1 MERLSLNIVIPDKY
15 HCAYSMTS
23 MIQPALSF
31 GEGSNGLDALFNT
44 ISPFSPTDPIM
55 TGMRDGTISW
65 ADAAELEEAQASR
78 ITAPFAVPGTSAWA
92 AAPPLVRQVVPVA
105 EPPTTPPRPPRVTF
119 ACPGAPARPLFKKP
133 LIYAKPCKTIIL
145 RNLPRDSDDL
155 DTILRT
161 AFSPYGTVRDVYIP
175 KNMDVSSPYF
185 GTIKGF
191 ALVKF
196 AELSAAEAAET
207 AGSLRI
213 GRNNLSVEFAKE
225 DR

>member
-1 MERLSLNIVIPDKY
+1 
-15 HCAYSMTS
+15 
-23 MIQPALSF
+23 MIQVQPTLSF
-31 GEGSNGLDALFNT
+31 GEGSNGLGALFST
-44 ISPFSPTDPIM
+44 ISPFSDADPIM
-55 TGMRDGTISW
+55 RGIRDGTISW
-65 ADAAELEEAQASR
+65 ADAAELEEAEAAAR
-78 ITAPFAVPGTSAWA
+78 MPVALFIAPATSAWA
-92 AAPPLVRQVVPVA
+92 AAPPLVRQVA
-105 EPPTTPPRPPRVTF
+105 GGTAPTTPPRPRVTF
-119 ACPGAPARPLFKKP
+119 ACPGAPARPAFKKP
-133 LIYAKPCKTIIL
+133 LTYSKPCKTIIL

-155 DTILRT
+155 DTALRT

>member
-1 MERLSLNIVIPDKY
+1 
-15 HCAYSMTS
+15 
-23 MIQPALSF
+23 MIQIRPALSF
-31 GEGSNGLDALFNT
+31 GEGSNGISDCRRGGLSLDCLFNT
-44 ISPFSPTDPIM
+44 ISPFSDADPIM
-55 TGMRDGTISW
+55 RGIRDGTMSW
-65 ADAAELEEAQASR
+65 ADAAELEEAEAAAR
-78 ITAPFAVPGTSAWA
+78 MPVALFTAPATSAWA
-92 AAPPLVRQVVPVA
+92 AAP
-105 EPPTTPPRPPRVTF
+105 TTPPRPRVTF
-119 ACPGAPARPLFKKP
+119 ACPEGAPLARPCPGAPARPTFKKP
-133 LIYAKPCKTIIL
+133 LTYSKPCKTIIL

-155 DTILRT
+155 EAALRA
-161 AFSPYGTVRDVYIP
+161 AFSPYGTIRDVYIP

-196 AELSAAEAAET
+196 ADLPAAEAAVT